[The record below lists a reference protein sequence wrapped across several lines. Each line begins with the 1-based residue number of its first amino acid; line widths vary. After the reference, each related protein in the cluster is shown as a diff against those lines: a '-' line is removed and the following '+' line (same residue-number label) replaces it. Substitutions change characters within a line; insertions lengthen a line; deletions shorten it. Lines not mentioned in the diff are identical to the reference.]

1 MTESLSIQQL
11 LDDHKDSEARFV
23 QLEALFAEIEV
34 DPLWTASRMREFEDF
49 ADFFRI
55 DLMAHMRKEDEILYP
70 ALEEFLPRDV
80 GPLMVLRTEHDDIVT
95 NFNRMQNS
103 YQVMLQGNVRPE
115 VVQKFLFFGRTLLQ
129 LLRDHAYKEERV
141 LFPMVARFLKP
152 ELDARIAA
160 DMQTLEQVVR
170 ENLAA
175 NRQA

>member
-11 LDDHKDSEARFV
+11 LDDHKASEAQFER
-23 QLEALFAEIEV
+23 LETLFGQIQREPRWGPV
-34 DPLWTASRMREFEDF
+34 RMQAFEEF
-49 ADFFRI
+49 ADFFRV

-80 GPLMVLRTEHDDIVT
+80 GPLMVLRTEHDDVVN

-103 YQVMLQGNVRPE
+103 YQLMLQGNVRPE

-152 ELDARIAA
+152 DLDARIDA
-160 DMQTLEQVVR
+160 DMRTLQSVMR
-170 ENLAA
+170 ESLEA
-175 NRQA
+175 NRSI